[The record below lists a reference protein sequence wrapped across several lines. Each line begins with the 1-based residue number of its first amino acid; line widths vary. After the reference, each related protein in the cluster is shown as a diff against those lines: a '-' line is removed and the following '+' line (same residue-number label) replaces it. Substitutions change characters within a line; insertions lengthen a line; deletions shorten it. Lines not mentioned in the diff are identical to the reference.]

1 MPALPV
7 HHTATV
13 DESWD
18 GPAAVKAM
26 PNDDEVLEYCHAWQ
40 SSDAANAPHKEG
52 DDDADDKKAN
62 YKFPHH
68 KTKGGPANIP
78 GCNNG
83 KARLANA
90 NIPEADKPGVEKHLQ
105 AHIDDSKKDDDSAAD
120 HVNGPLVA
128 MRFPG
133 ERAINIVALAGRAGW
148 NRAVQLGQMTDE
160 QRVQAGFPRVRL
172 VSNRSDNA
180 KWLRITD
187 YVDGT
192 PARID
197 IDDEIGWSFWGDG
210 ITASWLNEQ
219 LAALQAPSVELHINS
234 PGGDVFD
241 GIAMLNALRSY
252 DKPIDV
258 IVDGLAASAA
268 SFIAQAGDTVTMMP
282 NSQMMIHD
290 AAGFCMGNT
299 ADMQSMADLLDK
311 QSANIA
317 DVYAMR
323 SGVAADEWRT
333 AMKAETWYT
342 ADEAVAAG
350 LADKVGAVQRGDKRP
365 DPEPVEAPTNRWNL
379 SFYAYSGRTAAPA
392 PVLPAGRPSDGTPAP
407 GTAAPVHPEQVDPV
421 RGQIDPEKL
430 RARIASAFTPTPKEA
445 RR

>member
-1 MPALPV
+1 MSGNPV
-7 HHTATV
+7 HHTPTEDSA
-13 DESWD
+13 WD

-26 PNDDEVLEYCHAWQ
+26 PNEYATLHYCHAWQ
-40 SSDAANAPHKEG
+40 SQDASDSTHTPG
-52 DDDADDKKAN
+52 DDDVDDQKN
-62 YKFPHH
+62 QFSFPHH
-68 KTKGGPANIP
+68 RKLDGPANIP

-83 KARLANA
+83 KSRLSNS

-172 VSNRSDNA
+172 VSNRADNA
-180 KWLRITD
+180 KWMRITD
-187 YVDGT
+187 FVDGT

-197 IDDEIGWSFWGDG
+197 IDDEIGWSWFGDG

-241 GIAMLNALRSY
+241 AIAILNALRSY

-290 AAGFCMGNT
+290 AAGFCMGNA
-299 ADMQSMADLLDK
+299 ADMDEMSALLDK

-323 SGVAADEWRT
+323 SGVATDDWRT
-333 AMKAETWYT
+333 AMKTETWYT

-350 LADKVGAVQRGDKRP
+350 LADKVGGVQRGDKR
-365 DPEPVEAPTNRWNL
+365 PEPVEAPTNRWNL

-407 GTAAPVHPEQVDPV
+407 GTAAPAHTEQDGPE
-421 RGQIDPEKL
+421 RGPIDPAVVRNAFANAFK
-430 RARIASAFTPTPKEA
+430 IATPKEA
-445 RR
+445 RV

>member
-1 MPALPV
+1 MGALPV
-7 HHTATV
+7 HHTDTE
-13 DESWD
+13 DSSWD

-26 PNDDEVLEYCHAWQ
+26 PNDDKVLEYCHAWQ
-40 SSDAANAPHKEG
+40 SADAAAAPHKEG

-62 YKFPHH
+62 YKMPHH
-68 KTKGGPANIP
+68 RTDGGPANIP
-78 GCNNG
+78 ACNNG
-83 KARLANA
+83 KARLANS

-105 AHIDDSKKDDDSAAD
+105 AHIDDSKKDDDADNAAR
-120 HVNGPLVA
+120 GPLVA

-133 ERAINIVALAGRAGW
+133 EKRIDLVALAAMPRW
-148 NRAVQLGQMTDE
+148 VRAVQLGQMTDE

-172 VSNRSDNA
+172 VSNRADNA
-180 KWLRITD
+180 KWLRIID

-197 IDDEIGWSFWGDG
+197 IDDEIGWSWFGDG
-210 ITASWLNEQ
+210 ITATWLNQQ
-219 LAALQAPSVELHINS
+219 LAGLQAPSVELHINS

-241 GIAMLNALRSY
+241 GIAILNALRSY

-258 IVDGLAASAA
+258 IVDGIAASAA

-290 AAGFCMGNT
+290 AAGFCMGNS
-299 ADMQSMADLLDK
+299 ADMEEMSALLDK

-323 SGVAADEWRT
+323 SGVDADQWRT

-342 ADEAVAAG
+342 ADEAVEAG

-365 DPEPVEAPTNRWNL
+365 DPVEAPTNRWNL
-379 SFYAYSGRTAAPA
+379 SFYAYDGRTAAPA

-407 GTAAPVHPEQVDPV
+407 GRPAPVHNEQDGPE
-421 RGQIDPEKL
+421 RGQIDPAVV
-430 RARIASAFTPTPKEA
+430 RAAVAGAFKIPTPKEA
-445 RR
+445 RA